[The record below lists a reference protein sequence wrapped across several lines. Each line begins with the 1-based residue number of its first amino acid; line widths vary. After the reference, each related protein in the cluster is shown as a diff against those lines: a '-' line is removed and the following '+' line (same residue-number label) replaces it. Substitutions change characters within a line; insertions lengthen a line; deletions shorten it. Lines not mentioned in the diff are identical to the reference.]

1 MSHFKK
7 NKLRSHFPDCLYI
20 FSLLIILLFTSE
32 LSFSQRDSSTIIYVG
47 DRGYPPYE
55 FIDKNGKASGLNVD
69 LIYEIG
75 KVLNKRVI
83 VKLMN
88 WTEARKEIENGN
100 ADVHSMFYLPERSLN
115 VDFGDAFTIINHQ
128 IFIRKDSPSINNLED
143 ISGKELILQNQAY
156 VHDMLQT
163 MQHNTKLVLVEDEP
177 SALKLLASG
186 KHDCSILG
194 EQVGRYA
201 VHALKLKNVT
211 TSGPPLLPCEY
222 RLAVRKGNTQLLVNL
237 NNALSKVKLDG
248 SFDRIYNKW
257 LLVDDD
263 PGAWEF
269 ISRYLQYLLAL
280 LLLITLIILFITVH
294 YKNRL
299 QKSSVELKQELEIRT
314 KIEYELRSSQQ
325 MLAKAQ
331 KIAQLGNWELD
342 LKTNTLTW
350 SEQIFEIFGIPRDT
364 ISAHYDDLFKA
375 IHPEDRQKRILAQA
389 DAISNKKPMDV
400 EYRIIRPDGSV
411 RHILTKGE
419 FSFDE
424 NNNAVRIFG
433 TAQDITERKILEEAL
448 KDSEERYKLLF
459 KNNPLPMWVYNTT
472 NLKFLAVNY
481 AAEVKY
487 GYTREEFLNMTI
499 EDIRPYQDIAA
510 LKKFLK
516 EHGNEFNYAGVWR
529 HKKKDGTIINTEII
543 SHSINFG
550 DVPARLILANDVT
563 EKLKAEEEL
572 QNSKD
577 QLRELAANLQ
587 NIREEERTAVAREI
601 HDELGQVLTYLKI
614 NLTLLGKSLTSNNEE
629 ALKDDYQSEI
639 KGMTD
644 IIDKAVKRIRKLIT
658 ELRPEV
664 LDNLGLIP
672 AFEWL
677 LQEFTEKTGIKCKI
691 EKNID
696 EVQTDKQIEI
706 ALFRIFQEALTNIV
720 KHAQASEVQVKFNR
734 IDSKL
739 ILEIADNG
747 TGMDLSKSGDKK
759 TFGLIGIRERAIIL
773 GGNFN
778 ILSEMGSGTKL
789 SIEIPLKENS

>member
-1 MSHFKK
+1 MYHIKK
-7 NKLRSHFPDCLYI
+7 NKLRSHFPDCLY
-20 FSLLIILLFTSE
+20 FSSLLLIILISGE

-47 DRGYPPYE
+47 DKGYPPYE
-55 FIDKNGKASGLNVD
+55 FIDKNGNASGLNVD
-69 LIYEIG
+69 LINEIG
-75 KVLNKRVI
+75 KVLNKKVI

-88 WTEARKEIENGN
+88 WTDARREIENGT

-128 IFIRKDSPSINNLED
+128 VFIRKNSPSINNLED

-156 VHDMLQT
+156 VHDMFQT
-163 MQHNTKLVLVEDEP
+163 KPHNNTLILVDDEP

-186 KHDCSILG
+186 KHDCTILG

-201 VHALKLKNVT
+201 VHSLELKNVT

-222 RLAVRKGNTQLLVNL
+222 RLAVKKGNSQLLLSL
-237 NNALSKVKLDG
+237 NNALGEVKLNG

-263 PGAWEF
+263 PGVWEF

-280 LLLITLIILFITVH
+280 SLLITLVILFITVH

-299 QKSSVELKQELEIRT
+299 QKSSNELKNELETRT
-314 KIEYELRSSQQ
+314 RIENDLRRNQQ

-331 KIAQLGNWELD
+331 QIARLGNWELD
-342 LKTNTLTW
+342 LKTNKLTW
-350 SEQIFEIFGIPRDT
+350 SEQIFETFGIPRET
-364 ISAHYDDLFKA
+364 ISAQYDDLFKA

-389 DAISNKKPMDV
+389 NAIANKKPMEV
-400 EYRIIRPDGSV
+400 EYRIIRPDGTV

-424 NNNAVRIFG
+424 DNNAVRIFG
-433 TAQDITERKILEEAL
+433 TAQDITERKLLEDAL

-459 KNNPLPMWVYNTT
+459 KNNPLPMWVYNTST
-472 NLKFLAVNY
+472 LKFLAVNY

-487 GYTREEFLNMTI
+487 GYTREEFLSMTI
-499 EDIRPYQDIAA
+499 EDIRPYDDVSA

-516 EHGNEFNYAGVWR
+516 EYGNDFNYAGIWR
-529 HKKKDGTIINTEII
+529 HKKKDGTIINAEII

-572 QNSKD
+572 QNSKE

-587 NIREEERTAVAREI
+587 NIREDERTAVAREI

-614 NLTLLGKSLTSNNEE
+614 NLTLLGKSLTSNNQGVIYE
-629 ALKDDYQSEI
+629 DYQSEI

-696 EVQTDKQIEI
+696 EVNADKQIEI

-720 KHAQASEVQVKFNR
+720 KHAQPSEVNVNFNR
-734 IDSKL
+734 VNSKL

-747 TGMDLSKSGDKK
+747 TGMDLSKTGDKK
-759 TFGLIGIRERAIIL
+759 TFGLIGMRERAIIL

-778 ILSEMGSGTKL
+778 ILSEKGSGTKL
-789 SIEIPLKENS
+789 TVEIPLKENS